1 LGRAVPPPPVEEVA
15 VGFGVAVPPVVI
27 GPVPVP
33 VGDEPALPVAEGPK
47 VGEPERSEIS
57 AHSLVVMMYSK
68 SLGRGQR
75 H

>member
-1 LGRAVPPPPVEEVA
+1 M
-15 VGFGVAVPPVVI
+15 PPVVI

-68 SLGRGQR
+68 SLGREQR